1 MSECKLDPTLERAL
15 RAEQLAEKNGILAHD
30 TAIELM
36 EARKQR
42 DELQIMNDQ
51 LCEAVEKTFPKI
63 ESIVKQRDELLAAL
77 QILTIACEMDYC
89 SDDTEIGE
97 MRCDDDEC
105 VALGVDGDRNSFITF
120 GMIRLAK
127 QAIANVKG
135 ETE

>member
-1 MSECKLDPTLERAL
+1 MNTPETDKLEYEQECNFEVAWEDHCRRLETER
-15 RAEQLAEKNGILAHD
+15 N
-30 TAIELM
+30 